1 MQLDLTEIPIF
12 VLLEG
17 FLYKATCF
25 YKPLVPLAI
34 ALFTGPDADEVT
46 VYAVQHVQVREISRK
61 CVQQMVAATGPN
73 IWTVHRTSEV
83 HLT

>member
-1 MQLDLTEIPIF
+1 M
-12 VLLEG
+12 
-17 FLYKATCF
+17 
-25 YKPLVPLAI
+25 AI

-73 IWTVHRTSEV
+73 IWTVHRTSKV
-83 HLT
+83 DLT